1 MEKLRGPFVTGAAAK
16 GVDDVTA
23 NEIFRQIAAF
33 AEFGFC
39 KSHAAAFALT
49 AYHTAHLKLYYPA
62 EFYVGLL
69 NNQPMGFYSPAVI
82 AGDAKRHGVAI
93 LPVDVNRSFAKAV
106 VEDARAAER
115 ALVLAG
121 PSDDPLGSSAPTAP
135 TAPSSGHPSDSS
147 KTIARY
153 RKCRDHDV
161 RIGFSSVK
169 GLGEEEAK
177 AVVRERELGGPFKSF
192 DEFATRVGLKE
203 EALRNLALV
212 GAFDGFGEPRRA
224 LLWRARD
231 AHRTS
236 PTFVRR
242 ALSLPTTNAPTLPPL
257 GEQERTALDYRITGI
272 PTGPQIMSFYRED
285 LARRGVLRACDLE
298 SRRHGTY
305 VLIAGA
311 VVVKQHPETAKG
323 YVFLSLEDET
333 GISNII
339 IRPPTYRR
347 YKRVLDSDAA
357 VVVGGT
363 LQTVDGVISV
373 QAQRLDA
380 LTLFA
385 KIAAREWQ

>member
-1 MEKLRGPFVTGAAAK
+1 
-16 GVDDVTA
+16 
-23 NEIFRQIAAF
+23 
-33 AEFGFC
+33 
-39 KSHAAAFALT
+39 
-49 AYHTAHLKLYYPA
+49 
-62 EFYVGLL
+62 
-69 NNQPMGFYSPAVI
+69 
-82 AGDAKRHGVAI
+82 
-93 LPVDVNRSFAKAV
+93 
-106 VEDARAAER
+106 
-115 ALVLAG
+115 
-121 PSDDPLGSSAPTAP
+121 
-135 TAPSSGHPSDSS
+135 
-147 KTIARY
+147 
-153 RKCRDHDV
+153 
-161 RIGFSSVK
+161 
-169 GLGEEEAK
+169 
-177 AVVRERELGGPFKSF
+177 
-192 DEFATRVGLKE
+192 
-203 EALRNLALV
+203 
-212 GAFDGFGEPRRA
+212 
-224 LLWRARD
+224 
-231 AHRTS
+231 
-236 PTFVRR
+236 
-242 ALSLPTTNAPTLPPL
+242 
-257 GEQERTALDYRITGI
+257 
-272 PTGPQIMSFYRED
+272 MSFYRED